1 MAVSDIA
8 SLVVSRILD
17 EAGNVNRSIAES
29 DVAEPGP
36 PTGVQR
42 FSGADASGGALLA
55 KLGARVFQR
64 ARERR
69 VANQKAEKDRL
80 DEQYRRAQIEK
91 MVASAQPEPTEA
103 VTVGGRTFHLKP
115 EAAATLLERM
125 GNRKEE
131 EPMLTTDPDTG
142 KPLATPMKMGEW
154 LTMRGQNM
162 TRDRAAEGRRL
173 TERLVHERK
182 TATTSDANERANL
195 TASLGT
201 IPNDTE
207 TWNRSVSNATAEVD
221 SIYGP
226 AKPGKSAKKVRDA
239 EIERRANAIY
249 RRAKAQQD
257 STAAPLVRRLRS
269 MAVNDSTAA
278 ANGAF
283 DNDPVFQQ
291 VRALLGN

>member
-8 SLVVSRILD
+8 SLVVSRILY

-42 FSGADASGGALLA
+42 FSGADASAGALMA

-69 VANQKAEKDRL
+69 AANQKAEKDRL

-91 MVASAQPEPTEA
+91 MVAASQPDPTEA
-103 VTVGGRTFHLKP
+103 VTVGGRTFNLKP
-115 EAAATLLERM
+115 EAAANLVARM
-125 GNRKEE
+125 GERKPDEKL
-131 EPMLTTDPDTG
+131 LTTDPDTG
-142 KPLATPMKMGEW
+142 KPLATPMKMSEW

-162 TRDRAAEGRRL
+162 TDRRAAEGRAL
-173 TERLVHERK
+173 TERLVRERK
-182 TATTSDANERANL
+182 TATASDANERANL

-201 IPNDTE
+201 IPSDTD
-207 TWNRSVSNATAEVD
+207 TFYRAQAQATAEVD

-226 AKPGKSAKKVRDA
+226 AKPGKTAKKVRDD
-239 EIERRANAIY
+239 EIARRANEIY

-278 ANGAF
+278 ANGDF
-283 DNDPVFQQ
+283 SNDPVFQQ